1 MNSVP
6 VPNQTDISGLPR
18 RQVVVTFIGVMLA
31 MFLASL
37 DQTVV
42 GTAMPRIVADLQGFS
57 QYTWVTSVYIITSA
71 VAIPITG
78 KLIDMYGRKMF
89 YVIGLSIFIVA
100 SLLSGLSNSMMLL
113 IAFRGLQG
121 VGGGIMMANAFTVI
135 ADIFPPAERGK
146 YQGYISGVF
155 GISSIIGPSL
165 GGFLTDSL
173 SWHWVFFINIPLG
186 LVVILLFIKFFPNI
200 KPGIVKHHVDYTGLA
215 VLILV
220 VIPSMLA
227 LTWAGVEYAWGSAT
241 IIGMFAFSL
250 IMMVVFIIIESRAE
264 EPIIPLSLFR
274 NRIVTVSIIVTFF
287 TGIGMFGSIIFIP
300 LFFQGVLG
308 VTATTSG
315 TFLMPMM
322 LGVVGGSLVSGQ
334 LLSRTGGHYRI
345 QGAFGLAVMGAGIG
359 LLSRMTPE
367 TSYGTAVVSIIITG
381 IGLGS
386 TMPLYMI
393 AVQNAVPREILGVAT
408 SSSTFFRSIGGSVGL
423 SVFGSIMNNRFAT
436 EFLTRLPD
444 AVKSLF
450 TLEQLESLAHNPEAL
465 VSPESQ
471 AQLQALLNQAG
482 PQGPTYLEQLL
493 QTLRE
498 SLSSALSYI
507 FFIGLFIVVT
517 AFVINL
523 FLKEIPLRKHN

>member
-1 MNSVP
+1 
-6 VPNQTDISGLPR
+6 
-18 RQVVVTFIGVMLA
+18 

-57 QYTWVTSVYIITSA
+57 HYTWVTSVYIIASA
-71 VAIPITG
+71 VTIPITG

-89 YVIGLSIFIVA
+89 YVIGLSVFITA
-100 SLLSGLSNSMMLL
+100 SLLSGLSNSMMML

-121 VGGGIMMANAFTVI
+121 IGGGIMMANAFTVI

-155 GISSIIGPSL
+155 GISSVIGPSL
-165 GGFLTDSL
+165 GGFLTDNL

-186 LVVILLFIKFFPNI
+186 LAVIILFIKFFPNI
-200 KPGIVKHHVDYTGLA
+200 KPGLVKHRVDYFGLA
-215 VLILV
+215 VLILA
-220 VIPSMLA
+220 VIPLMLA
-227 LTWAGVEYAWGSAT
+227 LTWAGVEYAWSSVV
-241 IIGMFAFSL
+241 IIVMFAFSV
-250 IMMVVFIIIESRAE
+250 IMSVAFIIIERRVE

-287 TGIGMFGSIIFIP
+287 TGIGMFGTIIFVP

-308 VTATTSG
+308 ATATTSG

-322 LGVVGGSLVSGQ
+322 LGVVGGSFISGQ

-345 QGAFGLAVMGAGIG
+345 QGAFGLAIMGTGIG
-359 LLSRMTPE
+359 LLSRLTSE
-367 TSYGTAVVSIIITG
+367 TSYGMAVAYIVITG

-408 SSSTFFRSIGGSVGL
+408 STSTFFRSIGGSVGL

-436 EFLTRLPD
+436 EFLARLPD
-444 AVKSLF
+444 SIKSLF
-450 TLEQLESLAHNPEAL
+450 TPDQLESLVHNPEAL

-471 AQLQALLNQAG
+471 AQLQAILIQSG
-482 PQGPTYLEQLL
+482 SQGSIYLEQLL
-493 QTLRE
+493 QTLRQ
-498 SLSSALSYI
+498 SLSSSLSYV
-507 FFIGLFIVVT
+507 FFIGLFIVVI

-523 FLKEIPLRKHN
+523 FLKEIPLRKHH